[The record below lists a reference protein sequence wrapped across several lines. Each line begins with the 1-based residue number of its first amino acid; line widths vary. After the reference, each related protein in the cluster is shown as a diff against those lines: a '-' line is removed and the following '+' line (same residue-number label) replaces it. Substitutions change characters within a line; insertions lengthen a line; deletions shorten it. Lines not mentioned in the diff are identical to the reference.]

1 MYRLIYKSRSKQKID
16 WDMVTNIMNQSSVNN
31 EKRNLTGLLLA
42 TDTHFFQIIEGRF
55 EDINSVFMRI
65 ARDDRHDNISLISF
79 QVIDTRLFSGWGM
92 RGIGIF
98 DFNKDIER
106 ELMDK
111 YGEEEGSVRFPL
123 EEWMGL
129 ALAND
134 IRMIRNPPARK
145 S

>member
-42 TDTHFFQIIEGRF
+42 TNTHFFQILEGRF

-134 IRMIRNPPARK
+134 IRMIRNLPARK

>member
-1 MYRLIYKSRSKQKID
+1 MYRLIYKSRSKKKID

-42 TDTHFFQIIEGRF
+42 TNTHFFQILEGRF
-55 EDINSVFMRI
+55 EDINSVFIRI

-134 IRMIRNPPARK
+134 IRMIRNLPARK

>member
-1 MYRLIYKSRSKQKID
+1 MYRLIYKSRSKKKID

-134 IRMIRNPPARK
+134 IRMIRNLPARK

>member
-134 IRMIRNPPARK
+134 IRMIRNLPARK

>member
-1 MYRLIYKSRSKQKID
+1 MYRLIYKSRSKKKID

-42 TDTHFFQIIEGRF
+42 TNTHFFQILEGRF

-134 IRMIRNPPARK
+134 IRMIRNLPARK